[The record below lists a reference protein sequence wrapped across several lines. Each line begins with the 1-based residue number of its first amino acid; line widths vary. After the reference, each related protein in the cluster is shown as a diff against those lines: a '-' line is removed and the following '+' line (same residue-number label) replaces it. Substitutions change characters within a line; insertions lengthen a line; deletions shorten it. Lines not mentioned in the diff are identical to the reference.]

1 MLVTLCHLDVVLD
14 ASPLVGGCKYVLECL
29 IKWCQQ
35 SFNVSINLETHLD
48 KEGAFQKA
56 FQGMLRISIL
66 ALIKT
71 TKEKT

>member
-1 MLVTLCHLDVVLD
+1 LFD
-14 ASPLVGGCKYVLECL
+14 
-29 IKWCQQ
+29 
-35 SFNVSINLETHLD
+35 VSINLETHPD

-56 FQGMLRISIL
+56 FQGLLRISIL